1 MNSKTKTGFFDYL
14 NEASQTVSN
23 WPTWKKDGSDASR
36 FQLEEKKHIEINR
49 LNQPLILKK
58 S

>member
-1 MNSKTKTGFFDYL
+1 MSPNNKTGFLDYL

-23 WPTWKKDGSDASR
+23 WPNWKKDGSDATR
-36 FQLEEKKHIEINR
+36 FQSPSQKDGQINR
-49 LNQPLILKK
+49 KPTSVIYKK